1 MGADRGI
8 LRGKK
13 IEQDRLGEF
22 LRTRSPRVGFMVSE
36 Y

>member
-1 MGADRGI
+1 MGADRGMF
-8 LRGKK
+8 LVEK